1 MRYQTTTSGRIA
13 PSGAR
18 RPALPARQAGVT
30 LVELL
35 TVSVLV
41 AILLAIGMPS
51 YRYVTT
57 NNRMASESDALLGDL
72 QFARAEAIRE
82 GQQVSVCVSKTGTSC
97 DLATSPPAWQEG
109 WIIYTDPN
117 NVTTVDANDPLV
129 RADTGFSSNGDTFQS
144 SINTIYQINFSG
156 NGFANLGVASMM
168 IKLHDP
174 TGSSQY
180 TRCILITQAGMMS
193 VVTTTTTGCS

>member
-1 MRYQTTTSGRIA
+1 VRHQTTTSGHIA
-13 PSGAR
+13 PPRGR
-18 RPALPARQAGVT
+18 RGTPPARQAGVT

-35 TVSVLV
+35 TTSVIIAL
-41 AILLAIGMPS
+41 LLAIGMPS

-57 NNRMASESDALLGDL
+57 NNRLASESDALLGDL

-97 DLATSPPAWQEG
+97 DSATLPPPWQEG
-109 WIIYTDPN
+109 WIIYTDPDS
-117 NVTTVDANDPLV
+117 VTTVDGSDPLV
-129 RADTGFSSNGDTFQS
+129 RADKGFSGNGDTFTS
-144 SINTIYQINFSG
+144 SNNTYQINFSG
-156 NGFANLGVASMM
+156 SGFANLGVASML

-174 TGSSQY
+174 TNSSQY

-193 VVTTTTTGCS
+193 IVTTTTTGCT